1 MRGAAALCA
10 ALALACA
17 VAAGC
22 GGEAGDLMLVR
33 RSGSIPDARL
43 ELRFTED
50 GRVACNRRPLR
61 ELTSAQTL
69 EVRGLQRDL
78 AGKNGDGPATRR
90 VDLPPGPGAILRY
103 RVSME
108 AGHVAFSD
116 TSRGQPK
123 TFYEVAQLTRDVAR
137 TICHQPR

>member
-1 MRGAAALCA
+1 VRAALLCA
-10 ALALACA
+10 ALALAGLTASACGG
-17 VAAGC
+17 AAG
-22 GGEAGDLMLVR
+22 DIMLVQ

-43 ELRFTED
+43 ALRFTED

-69 EVRGLQRDL
+69 KARALQREL
-78 AGKNGDGPATRR
+78 AGKNDDGPATRH

-108 AGHVAFSD
+108 AGKVAFSD
-116 TSRGQPK
+116 TSRGQPRA
-123 TFYEVAQLTRDVAR
+123 FYEIAALTRQVAQ
-137 TICHQPR
+137 TICHQSR